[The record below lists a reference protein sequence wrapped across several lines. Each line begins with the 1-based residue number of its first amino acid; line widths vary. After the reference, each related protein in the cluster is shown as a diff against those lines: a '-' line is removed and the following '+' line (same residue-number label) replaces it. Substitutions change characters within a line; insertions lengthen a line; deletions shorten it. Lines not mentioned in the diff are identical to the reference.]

1 MTSVSPTP
9 AAPTPAAPTPAAPTP
24 VPADLAARA
33 ATLREELERASY
45 EYYVLDGPSLADAE
59 YDRMFR
65 DLQALEADH
74 PTLRAADSPTLRVGA
89 EPQSSLPK
97 HTHLVPMLSLGNA
110 FDDAE
115 LTAWEEKAVRLA
127 GEEVRAGGYTAEL
140 KIDGAAVSLTYRDG
154 VLATGATRGNGT
166 VGEDVTPN
174 LRTVRDVPLRLRG
187 AGHPPLLEI
196 RGEVYMTFRGFE
208 RMNEARVTAGEPVFA
223 NPRNS
228 AAGALRQLDPKITA
242 SRPLRFFGYA
252 VVVPGAAEGSTA
264 AARALPFATQWEL
277 LETLAAWGVP
287 VAPHR
292 RRCAALDDVH
302 AWAHEVEQRV
312 RAELD
317 FAIDGGVV
325 KVDALG
331 LQAELGDVGREPRW
345 AVARKFA
352 PDIAESTLLSIEVN
366 VGRTGSINPFAVLE
380 PVEIGGATVSK
391 ATLHNFA
398 LIADKDLRAG
408 DRVQVKR
415 AGEVIPQVIGPVP
428 EKRDAAH
435 PPAPYTP
442 PSECPSCHTPLVEG
456 EDRGMLYCPNFS
468 CPARQLEALVHFASR
483 DAMDVRGLSYA
494 RIEQMLATRVTR
506 VARDGDGPTERAL
519 VRDAADLYD
528 LTVTELVELERFADK
543 SAENLVAALG
553 ASKARPLSRLVF
565 ALGIDFV
572 GEIAARLL
580 ARHFGTMDAL
590 MAATEEEVLAVRGV
604 GDVIAR
610 SAVKWFADPQARALV
625 ERLRA
630 RGLTFT
636 EPDSAAGTALKGM
649 TVVLTGAF
657 PTLSRE
663 EATKLVERHGG
674 RVTSSVSKKTSL
686 VVAGADA
693 GGKLEK
699 ARALEVPVVDE
710 AELLRRVAGGPA
722 DDTPEAPNEPA

>member
-1 MTSVSPTP
+1 MPPRPAADAAPP
-9 AAPTPAAPTPAAPTP
+9 AAP
-24 VPADLAARA
+24 VPAARA
-33 ATLREELERASY
+33 AALREQLERAGH
-45 EYYVLDGPSLADAE
+45 EYYVLDRPSLSDAE
-59 YDRMFR
+59 YDRLFR
-65 DLQALEADH
+65 ELQALEAEH
-74 PTLRAADSPTLRVGA
+74 PELRTADSPTLRVGA
-89 EPQSSLPK
+89 EPQSALPK
-97 HTHLVPMLSLGNA
+97 HQHLVPMLSLGNA
-110 FDDAE
+110 FDEAE
-115 LTAWEEKAVRLA
+115 LAAWEEKAVRLA
-127 GEEVRAGGYTAEL
+127 GEEVRRGGYTAEL

-154 VLATGATRGNGT
+154 VLAVGATRGNGA

-187 AGHPPLLEI
+187 AGHPPLMEV
-196 RGEVYMTFRGFE
+196 RGEVYMSFTGFE
-208 RMNEARVTAGEPVFA
+208 RMNEARVAAAEPVFA
-223 NPRNS
+223 NPRNA
-228 AAGALRQLDPKITA
+228 AAGALRQLDPKVTA
-242 SRPLRFFGYA
+242 RRPLRFFGYA
-252 VVVPGAAEGSTA
+252 AVVPGAAEGSTA

-292 RRCAALDDVH
+292 RRCASLDEVH
-302 AWAHEVEQRV
+302 AWAREVESRV

-352 PDIAESTLLSIEVN
+352 PDIAESTLRAIEVN
-366 VGRTGSINPFAVLE
+366 VGRTGSVNPFAVLD

-398 LIADKDLRAG
+398 LIADKDLRVG
-408 DRVQVKR
+408 DRVLVKR

-428 EKRDAAH
+428 EKRDAAS
-435 PPAPYTP
+435 PPAPYAP
-442 PSECPSCHTPLVEG
+442 PDACPSCGTALVAG
-456 EDRGMLYCPNFS
+456 EDRGMLYCPNFA

-494 RIEQMLATRVTR
+494 RIEQMQRTAV
-506 VARDGDGPTERAL
+506 ERGGERRPL
-519 VRDAADLYD
+519 VRDAADVYD
-528 LTVTELVELERFADK
+528 LTVADLVELERFAEK
-543 SAENLVAALG
+543 SAESLVAAVE

-590 MAATEEEVLAVRGV
+590 MAATEAEVLAVRGV

-610 SAVKWFADPQARALV
+610 SVVKWFADPQARALV

-630 RGLTFT
+630 RGLTFA

-649 TVVLTGAF
+649 TVVLTGAL

-710 AELLRRVAGGPA
+710 AGLLERVGGGAGAARGRRGGDGGAVPDA
-722 DDTPEAPNEPA
+722 